1 MWAYCY
7 IYKLKPFKPI
17 QITLT
22 NNMTSIIIVDKGAS
36 IKSTKAKDVTRETLY
51 KKCGFRKAE
60 GFELRNK
67 FVIKKFQVETVEVWA
82 RDTGKAG
89 TENKYEL
96 PPPID
101 QVLYF
106 GSIAIAAFDSDNKF
120 IDLTQDTWKKV
131 YEHLFGG
138 FEDIGS
144 PESEAEYSEDELES
158 VPAEEKT
165 KDGYL
170 KDGFVV
176 DTNED
181 SSDSEEEQDDN
192 EMCLDEMSSS
202 LELELEEEEYYYSDD
217 N

>member
-1 MWAYCY
+1 
-7 IYKLKPFKPI
+7 
-17 QITLT
+17 
-22 NNMTSIIIVDKGAS
+22 MTSIIIVDKGAS

-144 PESEAEYSEDELES
+144 PESEAEYSEDELS

-202 LELELEEEEYYYSDD
+202 SELELEEEEYYYSDD